1 MRRIVVLVL
10 AVLLL
15 SGAPGVGAPVVG
27 APGGDRS
34 VTPCSRGLV
43 ALTFDDGPS
52 PRVTP
57 RLVRLLGRLDVPA
70 TFFMVGTRVA
80 ADPDLA
86 RSVADAGFVIG
97 NHTWEH
103 TDLTGQTGPE
113 IRRALQRT
121 RDALV
126 EAGVPAPT
134 LTRPPYGAVDD
145 RVRRVLAAAGY
156 TPVLWTIDSRDW
168 AGGTPQQIARR
179 VLSGVHPHRANVVL
193 QHDGVTRSPATLRA
207 IPREVTA
214 LRERGYCF
222 AALGPDGRPRPPV
235 PVASVSAD
243 RPRVVEGGRVR
254 LTVRLDRPTSRATT
268 ALVAPGGSATS
279 GEDFRT
285 TLRRVRFAVGDQ
297 VAHLWLRTRQDDV
310 DETAEQVDLKVF
322 GGRGV
327 QPALVWQAG
336 VSIADDDPPP
346 VVRLAAGAV
355 TADALLPTDASLGVR
370 LDRPSDRPVR
380 VRVRSPLGRA
390 SAVVVPGSRSATLT
404 LTVPRGAPRD
414 GVRDLPVR
422 IVGVSHGVAHARARA
437 DSVLTV
443 RPPEQSAAEAI
454 AAAVAAIRWPVIV
467 VPGLF

>member
-1 MRRIVVLVL
+1 MIGTRRIVVLAL

-15 SGAPGVGAPVVG
+15 GSAPAVG
-27 APGGDRS
+27 APGRDRP

-43 ALTFDDGPS
+43 ALTFDDGPA
-52 PRVTP
+52 PEVTP
-57 RLVRLLGRLDVPA
+57 RLVRRLTRLGVPA

-80 ADPDLA
+80 AHPELA

-103 TDLTGQTGPE
+103 TDLTAQSGPE
-113 IRRALQRT
+113 IRRALRRT
-121 RDALV
+121 WHALV
-126 EAGVPAPT
+126 GAGAPAPT
-134 LTRPPYGAVDD
+134 LTRPPYGALDD

-168 AGGTPQQIARR
+168 SGGTPRQIARR
-179 VLSGVHPHRANVVL
+179 VLSGVHPHRANIVL

-207 IPREVTA
+207 IPREVRA
-214 LRERGYCF
+214 LRQRSYCF

-235 PVASVSAD
+235 PIAGVSAD

-268 ALVAPGGSATS
+268 ALVAAGGSATS
-279 GEDFRT
+279 GTDFEMT
-285 TLRRVRFAVGDQ
+285 THRVRFGVGDQ

-346 VVRLAAGAV
+346 VARLLDASV
-355 TADALLPTDASLGVR
+355 TAAPLLGTNVSLRVR

-380 VRVRSPLGRA
+380 VQVRSRLGRA
-390 SAVVVPGSRSATLT
+390 GVVVPVGGRTATLT
-404 LTVPRGAPRD
+404 LTVPPAAPRD

-422 IVGVSHGVAHARARA
+422 IVGVAHARAGA
-437 DSVLTV
+437 DAVLTV
-443 RPPEQSAAEAI
+443 RPPRQSPAEAT
-454 AAAVAAIRWPVIV
+454 AAALAAIRWPVV
-467 VPGLF
+467 TVPGLF